1 MQRVAIL
8 GLGIM
13 GGGMAANWLAKG
25 FEVAVWNRT
34 AAKAQTL
41 AGKGAKVAATPREAA
56 TGADFIFAMVADDA
70 ASRSVW
76 LGADGA
82 LAGAKGGAIGVE
94 SSTLTPDWV
103 RELAHEAQARGV
115 GFLDA
120 PVGGSRPAAAS
131 GELRFFVGGDPQT
144 YEAARPALAAVGNKM
159 DLLGPV
165 GAGATWKL
173 INNQLAAGQIAA
185 LAEALAVAKKEE
197 TPDPQVFIN
206 PEIVWSSEERSTYEE
221 GCLSIPEY
229 YAEVERPAS
238 VRARALD
245 REGKE
250 REILA
255 EGLLAT
261 VLQHEIDHLNG
272 VLFIDH
278 ISKLKRDRVIKK
290 FQKAA
295 KRAGDGSH
303 VL

>member
-1 MQRVAIL
+1 MEPVQESESNKTRTHLTAPVQATISRDASPAKRPVMALRPIIILPDPKLRLVSKTIERV
-8 GLGIM
+8 
-13 GGGMAANWLAKG
+13 
-25 FEVAVWNRT
+25 
-34 AAKAQTL
+34 
-41 AGKGAKVAATPREAA
+41 
-56 TGADFIFAMVADDA
+56 DDDL
-70 ASRSVW
+70 RR
-76 LGADGA
+76 LIDDM
-82 LAGAKGGAIGVE
+82 IE
-94 SSTLTPDWV
+94 TM
-103 RELAHEAQARGV
+103 HEAPGV
-115 GFLDA
+115 G
-120 PVGGSRPAAAS
+120 
-131 GELRFFVGGDPQT
+131 
-144 YEAARPALAAVGNKM
+144 LAAIQVAEPIR
-159 DLLGPV
+159 LLV
-165 GAGATWKL
+165 VD
-173 INNQLAAGQIAA
+173 
-185 LAEALAVAKKEE
+185 VAKKEDG
-197 TPDPQVFIN
+197 PQPQVFVN

-245 REGKE
+245 REGKA